1 MHARIHSIHTL
12 FIHSEFRSIDNLP
25 CLEYILTTI
34 IHRAV
39 IYCTA
44 VYDRSDVYTL
54 HQLYTWKHHRDLSVR
69 VFLLKKMEGCCV
81 YTRRGGA
88 VFSYVCACVRDM
100 IGRCSF
106 NDYCF
111 LFFVVCS
118 LSSLNSQLTESN
130 EIIKK

>member
-1 MHARIHSIHTL
+1 MDARIHSIHTL

-44 VYDRSDVYTL
+44 VYDRADVYTL

-130 EIIKK
+130 EIKK